1 MRLVAWNCNMAL
13 HRKLAALLALRPDI
27 AVLSECA
34 SPQRLAERLGAGALA
49 CEPVWIGANRDKG
62 LAVLAFNGYRARLAE
77 EAYRRSL
84 RFIAPIRIEGPL
96 RFNLLAVWA
105 QNFSD
110 GIRRKRQPGPLRLAL
125 TRDYRAFLGDG
136 PAIVAGD
143 FNNNIFWDRPG
154 YLINHAQAVRLLEGY
169 GLVSAYHHARGEAQG
184 AETEPTLYWRDR
196 LKDGPTYHI
205 DYIFLPRAWAAD
217 IREMSVGGFETWCG
231 AGLSDHVPV
240 VVDVAPQGRFTTED
254 TERQSRNRKGRRPGI
269 QRTFETTDERR

>member
-13 HRKLAALLALRPDI
+13 HRKLAALLTLKPDV

-34 SPQRLAERLGAGALA
+34 SPLRLAARLGASALG
-49 CEPVWIGANRDKG
+49 CEPVWIGANPDKG
-62 LAVLAFNGYRARLAE
+62 VAVLAFNGYRARLVE
-77 EAYRRSL
+77 EVYRRSR
-84 RFIAPIRIEGPL
+84 RFIAPVRIDGPL
-96 RFNLLAVWA
+96 AFNLLAVWA

-125 TRDYRAFLGDG
+125 TRDYRGFLGDG

-154 YLINHAQAVRLLEGY
+154 YLINHAHTVTLLEKY

-184 AETEPTLYWRDR
+184 AEREPTLYWRDR
-196 LKDGPTYHI
+196 LKAGPTYHI

-217 IREMSVGGFETWCG
+217 IREMHVGDFEDWCG

-240 VVDVAPQGRFTTED
+240 VVEIAQQ
-254 TERQSRNRKGRRPGI
+254 ERPEG
-269 QRTFETTDERR
+269 